1 MRREKREGG
10 INKGKKKGAKEGR
23 KKGRE
28 RGREEISKLICYS
41 VVFISSDIGIGIF

>member
-28 RGREEISKLICYS
+28 RGREETSKPICYS
-41 VVFISSDIGIGIF
+41 VASTISDIGTGIF